1 MKSNNLLLGIAGGLA
16 AGVVLGVL
24 FAPDKGSNTRKK
36 IAKKSSDLKS
46 NAKESFDN
54 FLNSVEEKY
63 ETLVSKAEDNLE
75 GNSTIELINENLKG
89 N

>member
-63 ETLVSKAEDNLE
+63 EKLVSKAEDNLE

>member
-16 AGVVLGVL
+16 AGLVLGVL

-36 IAKKSSDLKS
+36 NAKKSSDLKS

-63 ETLVSKAEDNLE
+63 EKLVSKAEDKFV

>member
-46 NAKESFDN
+46 NAKESFDK

-63 ETLVSKAEDNLE
+63 ETLVSKAEDNLA

>member
-63 ETLVSKAEDNLE
+63 EKLVSKAEDNLA